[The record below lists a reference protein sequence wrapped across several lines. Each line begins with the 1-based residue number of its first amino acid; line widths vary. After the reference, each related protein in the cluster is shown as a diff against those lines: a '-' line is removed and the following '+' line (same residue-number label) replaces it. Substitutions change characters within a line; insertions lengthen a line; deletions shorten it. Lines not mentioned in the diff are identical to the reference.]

1 MSDCRSN
8 KFGAEDLGVNELASL
23 SDAERKLAKVREL
36 AEKARIFWT
45 PQPHRLGVPAEPH
58 VRACGDA
65 PMRNV
70 SAPCAPGPSA
80 SRMTILCTIQ
90 GAAVANGARS
100 MCR

>member
-45 PQPHRLGVPAEPH
+45 PQPHSLRVPAEPH
-58 VRACGDA
+58 VRRAGMPRCGMCLRPVRPA
-65 PMRNV
+65 PRRR
-70 SAPCAPGPSA
+70 G
-80 SRMTILCTIQ
+80 
-90 GAAVANGARS
+90 
-100 MCR
+100 